1 MIPPEQTTSFPSA
14 PGGAGQS
21 TPHDGAQSAPHDGA
35 QSTPHDGARSA
46 PPGGGPLLPDPH
58 AQGELGF
65 DLPPPATLSRTRL
78 FAFSALV
85 LVLLVGVFASAY
97 LPRRKARAA
106 LEEGVRTSENAAPR
120 VEVLTPKVVGS
131 DRALTLPGSVQPLE
145 ETTIYPRA
153 NGYVRKW
160 LVDIGDKVTEG
171 QLLAEI
177 DIPEI
182 NQERI
187 QARAQLAQAR
197 AQLEQAKANRD
208 VSQSSLKRY
217 ETLVPA
223 GVASQQDLDQ
233 KRGQARVD
241 DANVVVAEA
250 AIRAQQANLER
261 LHELETFAKIVAPF
275 AGTITQRT
283 IERGALVTAG
293 NGTPLF
299 KVAATDPVRV
309 FVSVPQN
316 VAPSVKAGQAA
327 KVTVREYPGKPF
339 EGTIAR
345 TAGALDAATR
355 TMTTEVRVP
364 NPEDKLLTGMY
375 AEVSLQLS
383 VARRILE
390 IPSTALFNDSKG
402 LRVAVVDAQN
412 KIHFAPITIDRDTG
426 PTIQIA
432 TGLDGTERVVKL
444 ANAELSEGVTVEV
457 LRPQEKPEKP

>member
-1 MIPPEQTTSFPSA
+1 VTPPVETP
-14 PGGAGQS
+14 PP
-21 TPHDGAQSAPHDGA
+21 PHDGQS
-35 QSTPHDGARSA
+35 Q
-46 PPGGGPLLPDPH
+46 PPAHGD
-58 AQGELGF
+58 LGF
-65 DLPPPATLSRTRL
+65 DLPPPARLPLTRL
-78 FAFSALV
+78 VAFSALV
-85 LVLLVGVFASAY
+85 LVLLLAVFASVY
-97 LPRRKARAA
+97 LPRRSARAA
-106 LEEGVRTSENAAPR
+106 LEEGVRAASSAAPR
-120 VEVLTPKVVGS
+120 VEVLTPKVVAS
-131 DRALTLPGSVQPLE
+131 DRALVLPGSVEPLE

-197 AQLEQAKANRD
+197 AQLEQAKASRD
-208 VSQSSLKRY
+208 FSDTNLKRY

-233 KRGQARVD
+233 KRGQARIDV
-241 DANVVVAEA
+241 ANVTVAEA

-299 KVAATDPVRV
+299 KLAATDPVRV

-316 VAPSVKAGQAA
+316 VAPSVKVGQSA

-339 EGTIAR
+339 DGLVAR
-345 TAGALDAATR
+345 TSGALDAATR

-364 NPEDKLLTGMY
+364 NPDNKLLTGMY
-375 AEVSLQLS
+375 AEVALQLS
-383 VARRILE
+383 VARRVLE
-390 IPSTALFNDSKG
+390 VPSTALFNDAKG

-412 KIHFAPITIDRDTG
+412 KIHFAAITIERDTG

-432 TGLDGTERVVKL
+432 TGLDGSERVVKL
-444 ANAELSEGVTVEV
+444 ANAELAEGVTVEV
-457 LRPQEKPEKP
+457 LVPHEEAKKP